1 VTAAVLLQ
9 RLRDKGVEVRA
20 DGDRLRLS
28 PASALLPEELEQ
40 AKVLKPDL
48 IRLLVPRAAPSPAHP
63 LRLAIR
69 RWFALTVVEMDGRRP
84 SPSEVEALRQEIF
97 KLEDET
103 GPAYAEVL
111 IREEARRF
119 RWETA
124 RCGWCGN
131 LGHDGGCGR

>member
-1 VTAAVLLQ
+1 VTAAGLLQ
-9 RLRDKGVEVRA
+9 RLREKGVEVRA
-20 DGDRLRLS
+20 DGDHLRLS
-28 PASALLPEELEQ
+28 PASVLLPEELEQ

-48 IRLLVPRAAPSPAHP
+48 IRLLAPRAAPTRAHP
-63 LRLAIR
+63 LRLAIW
-69 RWFALTVVEMDGRRP
+69 RWFDLTLAEADGQRP
-84 SPSEVEALRQEIF
+84 NPRTAEALRQEIF

-103 GPAYAEVL
+103 GPAHARAL